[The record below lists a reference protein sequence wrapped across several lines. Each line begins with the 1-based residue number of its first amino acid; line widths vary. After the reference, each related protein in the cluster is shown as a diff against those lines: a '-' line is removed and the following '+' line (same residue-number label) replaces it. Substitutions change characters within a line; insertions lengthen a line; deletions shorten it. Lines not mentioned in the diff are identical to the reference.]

1 MAPEACF
8 EKERHP
14 VLGGLKFKFSRYF
27 YLIYCWF
34 CLTWNYTTRSFIC

>member
-1 MAPEACF
+1 LTESSRKCQYTMAPEACF

-27 YLIYCWF
+27 YLIY
-34 CLTWNYTTRSFIC
+34 Y